1 MKIISWNTQG
11 LKKSQ
16 FAQEIKLLKQKFN
29 PDILFLLETMVNE
42 MNLLRILPTL
52 GFDRFDYVCS
62 FMV

>member
-42 MNLLRILPTL
+42 TNLLRILPTL
-52 GFDRFDYVCS
+52 GFDHFDYVCS